1 MLLRNKDSFYIVN
14 LTLIIIIG
22 VVFCYS
28 YFFYPNN
35 QPITCFYK
43 LKTGLECNSC
53 GFSRA
58 FSAYLHF
65 EFKNGIAYSPKS
77 LLCFIFILTQ
87 FILRIVY
94 IIFTM
99 YQLSISKRFIIVETI
114 LTILFFL
121 LSFGP
126 LLH

>member
-1 MLLRNKDSFYIVN
+1 MLLRNKDSFYIIN
-14 LTLIIIIG
+14 LTLTIIIG

-43 LKTGLECNSC
+43 LKTGLNCNSC

-58 FSAYLHF
+58 FSAYLHL
-65 EFKNGIAYSPKS
+65 EFKNGIAYNPKS
-77 LLCFIFILTQ
+77 WYCFLFILSQ
-87 FILRIVY
+87 FVLRITY
-94 IIFTM
+94 IILPI
-99 YQLSISKRFIIVETI
+99 YHVSISKPYIAIETT